1 MFGNIRR
8 NALSLH
14 LQSENETY
22 SERQRGSLKS
32 SFEKIFRKIWKG
44 CENELS
50 LHHFPLWKSLKTFE
64 VFFEKDLESPKK
76 GFTFATAFRFEKW
89 SRDEREKF

>member
-1 MFGNIRR
+1 MVKKFGKGGII
-8 NALSLH
+8 ALSLH
-14 LQSENETY
+14 PQSENETY

-50 LHHFPLWKSLKTFE
+50 LHHFPLKNQRSE
-64 VFFEKDLESPKK
+64 Q
-76 GFTFATAFRFEKW
+76 
-89 SRDEREKF
+89 REKPQGQTRQKERNCSL